1 MTDHAI
7 LLIDS
12 HHGQFIPQIYRET
25 CLKSLLNYKDLIND
39 LQTLKDPEDEFYWEA
54 WNNILSSAKH
64 MTRYNGKEYFLYQD
78 GDLWA
83 IPVDEIEQL
92 PEY

>member
-25 CLKSLLNYKDLIND
+25 CLKSLVNYKELIND
-39 LQTLKDPEDEFYWEA
+39 LQTLKNNEDEWYWEA
-54 WNNILSSAKH
+54 WYNVLDNAKH
-64 MTRYNGKEYFLYQD
+64 ATKDGKEYFLYQD

-83 IPVDEIEQL
+83 IPVEEANQI